1 MTRRVSWLGRSL
13 AAGIFLGVAAPA
25 AASCTATAQAVSFGA
40 YSTLSSAAL
49 DGVGN
54 VNVNCSPE
62 FVFTV
67 KLSAGNNTID
77 NRLMLNGTEQLG
89 YNLYTDSARLF
100 VWGDGVNGNSVT
112 GTGTTVDLPVYG
124 RVPALQNVRAG
135 TYTDTVVVTV
145 TF

>member
-1 MTRRVSWLGRSL
+1 MTRRISWLGRTV
-13 AAGIFLGVAAPA
+13 AAGMLLAVAAPA

-40 YSTLSSAAL
+40 YSTMSSAAL

-54 VNVNCSPE
+54 VHVNCSAE
-62 FVFTV
+62 LLFTV
-67 KLSAGNNTID
+67 KLSAGNGTVD
-77 NRLMLNGTEQLG
+77 NRLMLSGTDQLG
-89 YNLYTDSARLF
+89 YNLYTDTARLL

-112 GTGTTVDLPVYG
+112 GTGTSVDLPVYG
-124 RVPALQNVRAG
+124 RIRALQNVRVG